1 MKRIFRFFAVL
12 GIFPTIILMKLCG
25 LFLPKQRVF
34 ADLTQFLALVPGIL
48 GEYLRLAF
56 FQWVLP
62 RCGRNS
68 CIGFGTIFSHPTAE
82 IGENVYV
89 GPYCILGDV
98 TLGDD
103 VLLASGVSIANGTN
117 QHFIERTD
125 VPIREQGGEYPRVT
139 IGEDSWIGE
148 RAVILADVGAHCVIG
163 AGALVLESI
172 PDYAIAVGVPAK
184 VVKFRNNKNPD
195 GEEIIQ

>member
-1 MKRIFRFFAVL
+1 MKRIFRFFAVF
-12 GIFPTIILMKLCG
+12 GIFPLIILMYLFR

-34 ADLTQFLALVPGIL
+34 ADLTQLLATVPGIL

-117 QHFIERTD
+117 QHFFDRTD
-125 VPIREQGGEYPRVT
+125 IPIREQGGEYPRVT

-148 RAVILADVGAHCVIG
+148 RAVVLADVGAHCVIG

>member
-12 GIFPTIILMKLCG
+12 GIFPLIILMYLFR
-25 LFLPKQRVF
+25 LFLPKRRVF

-117 QHFIERTD
+117 QHFIDRTD

-148 RAVILADVGAHCVIG
+148 RAVVLADVGAHCVIG